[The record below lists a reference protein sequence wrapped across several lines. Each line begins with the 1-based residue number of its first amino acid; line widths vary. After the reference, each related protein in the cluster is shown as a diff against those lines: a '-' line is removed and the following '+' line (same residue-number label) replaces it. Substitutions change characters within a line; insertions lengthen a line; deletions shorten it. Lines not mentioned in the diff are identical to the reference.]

1 MSSVLIDK
9 RTGDEHTFTQ
19 SQLDAAIRSGKYR
32 GKPGEVYHVV
42 DEWGERRTL
51 GPEGLEDIY
60 TEDGTDWAPESQASL
75 QHRTIEK
82 ELEDRYGSGV
92 LTGIRTYLE
101 AAARGFSVGGSDW
114 LLASLGASRKG
125 LRERRSRW
133 GGTTVTEIGGAIAP
147 ILLTGG
153 AAAPASGASVAK
165 AGVTGVRAAVSTA
178 APRAGILARTPA
190 AGAFRVGEKA
200 RAAVAARMPSTAGRG
215 VVARTAGRAVPF
227 MAGAGVESAIF
238 GAGMASSSALLSEDP
253 LTAESVFSK
262 MLDGGLYG
270 GAYGTAL
277 GGGLSV
283 LSDAGRGL
291 LAWKTGREVAKTGE
305 KARTVMEGE
314 AVAAK
319 TGKGSVAGKAD
330 DATGRPKPDFKEKG
344 AELDDLYSKR
354 DSLQAKYDGLTTP
367 ETAEKIK
374 KLSERIARNKEE
386 LKKVKGAPEDFT
398 ELGQTVERAPRAS
411 RIEFLNKQIKG
422 DSMERYGLQTKEQI
436 SIRNGIKDLTTRID
450 ELESLGYVRRAAGKA
465 DDAADEKL
473 RSFSDD
479 VRVFDD
485 FAGKILSR
493 AKLISDVATLPR
505 SARDAVK
512 DLLEKRD
519 VFSSIFAKYKKV
531 DSSGARSGRHIPDL
545 TDEDLLSIL
554 KNKPELYT
562 RMIDSLNDLEQ
573 SYMRLHRE
581 LHTYVPDA
589 GPVPSWRH
597 TSDMAGEQVHPA
609 GFLQALRDVSDVTE
623 GFSNLDKLVAT
634 SEISGQIGGPDAGDL
649 PVIGSA
655 MEMLTKY
662 HIASRVLGGKGLH
675 AITPENVK
683 KAGIVAKETSEK
695 VAAKAGGIGGRVGDA
710 IAGAGRLGAYRKVKG
725 VAGHGF
731 FANFIALLSAGA
743 AGRWLKKIWSGEKG
757 TPGGI
762 RTWIGNTRE
771 KAVNK
776 MAGGV
781 GTFLQGTGKAR
792 LAAPASTAVMLES
805 LKLGDIPMYS
815 MFHPESD
822 KSGFKGDIRA
832 KQPSRLQKA
841 YLMRAEELSAAVASP
856 MQTMERIHSALAN
869 VRAVD
874 PLLATHL
881 ASMAYSTLTRMHAR
895 LPSNPGHGA
904 IDGLYTRHI
913 PPDYEIAKFARY
925 ASAVKD
931 PVSVLERMVTSK
943 LTKEEAAAIRENY
956 PETYRRIQMQ
966 LLSEAPNLKKKLSY
980 GQLTQMSVLWD
991 TPLDTTMRPQFIN
1004 VLQGMYKAQ
1013 YGDQQ
1018 KPNLRSVR
1026 QSIENEQT
1034 QISRITQ

>member
-1 MSSVLIDK
+1 VSSVLIDR

-51 GPEGLEDIY
+51 GPEGLEDVY

-75 QHRTIEK
+75 QHRTVEK

-101 AAARGFSVGGSDW
+101 AAARGLSVGGSDW

-190 AGAFRVGEKA
+190 AGAFRVGERA
-200 RAAVAARMPSTAGRG
+200 RRGVAATTIPATAGRG
-215 VVARTAGRAVPF
+215 VVARTTGRALPW

-330 DATGRPKPDFKEKG
+330 D
-344 AELDDLYSKR
+344 
-354 DSLQAKYDGLTTP
+354 
-367 ETAEKIK
+367 
-374 KLSERIARNKEE
+374 
-386 LKKVKGAPEDFT
+386 V
-398 ELGQTVERAPRAS
+398 
-411 RIEFLNKQIKG
+411 
-422 DSMERYGLQTKEQI
+422 
-436 SIRNGIKDLTTRID
+436 
-450 ELESLGYVRRAAGKA
+450 AGKA

-554 KNKPELYT
+554 KNEPELYT

-573 SYMRLHRE
+573 SYMRLHGE
-581 LHTYVPDA
+581 LHAYVPDA

-609 GFLQALRDVSDVTE
+609 GFLRALRDISDVTE

-675 AITPENVK
+675 AVTPENVK
-683 KAGIVAKETSEK
+683 KAGIVAKETGEK

-815 MFHPESD
+815 AFHPESD